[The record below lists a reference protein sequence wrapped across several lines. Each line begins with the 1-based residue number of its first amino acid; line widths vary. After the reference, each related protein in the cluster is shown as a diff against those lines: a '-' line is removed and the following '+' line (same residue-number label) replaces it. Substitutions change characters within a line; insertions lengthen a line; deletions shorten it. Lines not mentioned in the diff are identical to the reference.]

1 MKGARKMPRPVRGAS
16 PAGAL
21 FDAASSKM
29 EILRD
34 QAGREVVKFTTPSGV
49 VGIVATCIPDS
60 ALRAFARA
68 LQRKIRRRERARQ
81 SASKR

>member
-1 MKGARKMPRPVRGAS
+1 MPRPEWGAS
-16 PAGAL
+16 PGAAPSEA
-21 FDAASSKM
+21 AASKI

-68 LQRKIRRRERARQ
+68 LQRKIRRRERARR
-81 SASKR
+81 SASER